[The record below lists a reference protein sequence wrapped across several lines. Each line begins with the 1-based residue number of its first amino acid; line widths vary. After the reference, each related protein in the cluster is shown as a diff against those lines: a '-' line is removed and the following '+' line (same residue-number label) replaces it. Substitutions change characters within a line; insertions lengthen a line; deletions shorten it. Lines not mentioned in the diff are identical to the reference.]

1 MYYVISK
8 KTEPRYNYTENGGL
22 QMYNLLLMILVSTAS
37 ADNNSTEEEQ
47 PRVIYKEKTEID
59 FEGIELEGKIFKPQ
73 EELILERQIALFNP
87 MIQIRDSFLYEINQS
102 VTEMK

>member
-1 MYYVISK
+1 
-8 KTEPRYNYTENGGL
+8 
-22 QMYNLLLMILVSTAS
+22 MYNLLLMILVSTAS

>member
-1 MYYVISK
+1 
-8 KTEPRYNYTENGGL
+8 
-22 QMYNLLLMILVSTAS
+22 MYNLFLMILIGAAS
-37 ADNNSTEEEQ
+37 ADNNSGTEEEQ

-73 EELILERQIALFNP
+73 EELILERQMAIFNP

>member
-47 PRVIYKEKTEID
+47 PRVIYKERTEID

>member
-1 MYYVISK
+1 
-8 KTEPRYNYTENGGL
+8 
-22 QMYNLLLMILVSTAS
+22 MYNLLLMILVSTAS

-47 PRVIYKEKTEID
+47 PRVIYKERTEID

-87 MIQIRDSFLYEINQS
+87 MIKIRDSFLYEINQS

>member
-1 MYYVISK
+1 
-8 KTEPRYNYTENGGL
+8 
-22 QMYNLLLMILVSTAS
+22 MYNLLLMILVSTAS
-37 ADNNSTEEEQ
+37 ADNSTEEEQ

-73 EELILERQIALFNP
+73 EELILERQIAIFNP
-87 MIQIRDSFLYEINQS
+87 MIKIRDSFLYEINQS